1 MTKKLDDYTILNYTF
16 KSNLYIDAYIL
27 LELIKY
33 KKSKKIIN
41 VYIQHVHDNWELY
54 NDTINV
60 TKWIYSLI
68 IATHYT
74 QNINYLNHSCLLI
87 LDLISKYDNVL
98 EVFITLHMLLINLK
112 KYNSCHI
119 NSIENAINSLN
130 ISHIDSNNIELS
142 QLLLYSFRLRLIIHY
157 AKHKA
162 ELYNLYDF
170 IINDI
175 SIKLRK
181 IKFNTCI
188 INNDGYKWFNLC
200 IGLEA
205 LNLLDSYYD
214 NNYIKKD
221 KYSIKIK
228 QLLRYLFLKRAI
240 IKNFETFSYKKG
252 NWKKYKDL
260 NIITY
265 INLKY
270 PSLTF

>member
-16 KSNLYIDAYIL
+16 KSNLYIDCCIL

-41 VYIQHVHDNWELY
+41 VYIQNVHDNWELY

-74 QNINYLNHSCLLI
+74 QNNKYLNHSCLLI
-87 LDLISKYDNVL
+87 HDLISKYDNVL
-98 EVFITLHMLLINLK
+98 EILITLHMLIINLK
-112 KYNSCHI
+112 RYKSHHI
-119 NSIENAINSLN
+119 KSIEKSINALN
-130 ISHIDSNNIELS
+130 ISYIESNNIELS

-157 AKHKA
+157 TKDKA

-170 IINDI
+170 IINNI

-188 INNDGYKWFNLC
+188 INNDAYKWFNLC

-205 LNLLDSYYD
+205 LKLLDSYYD

-252 NWKKYKDL
+252 NWEKYKDQ

>member
-16 KSNLYIDAYIL
+16 KSNLYIDACIL
-27 LELIKY
+27 LELIKN

-41 VYIQHVHDNWELY
+41 VYIQHVHDNWKLY

-74 QNINYLNHSCLLI
+74 KNIKYLNHSCLLI
-87 LDLISKYDNVL
+87 LDLISKNNNFL
-98 EVFITLHMLLINLK
+98 EVFITLHMLRINLK
-112 KYNSCHI
+112 RYKSHHVKL
-119 NSIENAINSLN
+119 IENAINSLN
-130 ISHIDSNNIELS
+130 ISHIESNIELS

-157 AKHKA
+157 TKHRT

-181 IKFNTCI
+181 IKFNKCI
-188 INNDGYKWFNLC
+188 INNDAYKWFNLC

-205 LNLLDSYYD
+205 LNLLDSYYH

-228 QLLRYLFLKRAI
+228 QLLRYFYLKRAI